1 MNGRRVALYAFIAF
15 FISFQVK
22 AEELH
27 REDILALLKNNT
39 LINTAISLK
48 EALILVANKKPGWIT
63 TAHIEWQDKKAH
75 YEVKLLHNRKVYTVD
90 VNART
95 ARIIKERVNL
105 TETAFNYLDL
115 SSNTLPFQLTAPK
128 HNDNLLKALSKI
140 KGAILSVS
148 AEEEGHG
155 VFYTV
160 HSAANGELAKTIV
173 SSENGNIVFFR
184 KYRENEPD

>member
-48 EALILVANKKPGWIT
+48 EALILVANKKPGWIKS
-63 TAHIEWQDKKAH
+63 AHIEWQDKKAH
-75 YEVKLLHNRKVYTVD
+75 YEVKLLHNRKIYTVD

-95 ARIIKERVNL
+95 ARIIKVRVNL

-115 SSNTLPFQLTAPK
+115 SSNTLPFQSTAPR

-140 KGAILSVS
+140 KGVILSVS
-148 AEEEGHG
+148 AEEGHG
-155 VFYTV
+155 IFYTV
-160 HSAANGELAKTIV
+160 HSAINGELVKSIV

-184 KYRENEPD
+184 KYRENGSD